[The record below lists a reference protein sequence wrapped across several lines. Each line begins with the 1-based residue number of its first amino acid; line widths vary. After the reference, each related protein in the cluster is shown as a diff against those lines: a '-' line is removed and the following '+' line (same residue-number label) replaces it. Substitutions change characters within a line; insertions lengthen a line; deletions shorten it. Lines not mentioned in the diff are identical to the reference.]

1 MRSTLICGSLWVMMA
16 VFSAF
21 PLMALDL
28 PLHLAMGEIILDQ
41 GRVPPTNVV
50 LHTQTDRPVVND
62 KWLHQVALCGVHR
75 TAGPTG
81 LVLFRMVLALAITLA
96 AYGLSRRFAP
106 PGPAGLATLGVALLL
121 VHRLGV
127 RPELWTYLFTPIFL
141 LLLIDRKKHPVA
153 IWILLLLLQ
162 AFWANLHVYFP
173 LGIGLALV
181 AGFPE
186 LVRKRGLTRF
196 KGLLL
201 VPGLL
206 VVCLLNPSGL
216 TGLLQPLEV
225 AGSLGR
231 LSAGAIGEMGPVWAA
246 GLPVSLPRVAF
257 FVFCLLA
264 LAGLVR
270 ARFRVELR
278 VWPAALCLLIL
289 GAVLHRNL
297 PLAGMGLLLL
307 LAAAPPPGSIRGW
320 FLVPAAS
327 LAVVALVLLGPL
339 RDPAGDGRTPGTG
352 WARDRFPMKTTEFL
366 VKDRPLGE
374 IFNDISSGSYY
385 VSRAYP
391 WKRAFIDGNT
401 SGYPEAFLE
410 EYRKVLALEIPHRS
424 LTRSYGVT
432 HFLLRHDARATRLL
446 VPALFRDE
454 GLILAYFDAVAT
466 VFMAREVA
474 PGLQD
479 RRPAWLREVL
489 PHVRDTLFPDRRR
502 ARPLLDQ
509 TVQLIAEGHTDA
521 ALDLVKHAVVLD
533 PWEARSFRLSAMV
546 YRAQKNTE
554 LEVLAWR
561 TAALLEGQILRTPR
575 R

>member
-1 MRSTLICGSLWVMMA
+1 MMA
-16 VFSAF
+16 VFSVF

-41 GRVPPTNVV
+41 GRVPSTNLV
-50 LHTQTDRPVVND
+50 LHTQANTPVVND
-62 KWLHQVALCGVHR
+62 KWLHQVALCLVDR
-75 TAGPTG
+75 AAGPTG
-81 LVLFRMVLALAITLA
+81 VLLFRMVLALAITLA
-96 AYGLSRRFAP
+96 AYRLARRFAP
-106 PGPAGLATLGVALLL
+106 PGPAGLATLGAALLL

-127 RPELWTYLFTPIFL
+127 RPELWTYLFTPVFLMILIGRKKRPVAALAL
-141 LLLIDRKKHPVA
+141 LLP
-153 IWILLLLLQ
+153 LQ
-162 AFWANLHVYFP
+162 ALWANLHVYFP
-173 LGIGLALV
+173 LGIGLALL
-181 AGFPE
+181 ASLPDI
-186 LVRKRGLTRF
+186 VRKRGPARF
-196 KGLLL
+196 TGLLL

-206 VVCLLNPSGL
+206 AACLLTPAGL
-216 TGLLQPLEV
+216 RGLLQPLEV
-225 AGSLGR
+225 ALSLGR
-231 LSAGAIGEMGPVWAA
+231 LSAGAIGEMGPVWAP
-246 GLPVSLPRVAF
+246 GLPWTLPRGAF
-257 FVFCLLA
+257 FAFCLLA

-270 ARFRVELR
+270 TRFRVGLR
-278 VWPAALCLLIL
+278 VWPAALCLVIL
-289 GAVLHRNL
+289 GAGLHRNL

-307 LAAAPPPGSIRGW
+307 LAAAPAPGSVRAWI
-320 FLVPAAS
+320 LAPAAS
-327 LAVVALVLLGPL
+327 LAAAALVLAGPL

-352 WARDRFPMKTTEFL
+352 WAQDRFPVQTTEFL

-374 IFNDISSGSYY
+374 IFNDLSSGSYY
-385 VSRAYP
+385 VYRAYP

-401 SGYPEAFLE
+401 SGYPEPFLE

-424 LTRSYGVT
+424 LTRSCGVT

-474 PGLQD
+474 PGFTD

-521 ALDLVKHAVVLD
+521 ALDLVKHAVALD

-546 YRAQKNTE
+546 YRGQKKTE

-561 TAALLEGQILRTPR
+561 TAALLEGQTLRTPR